1 MTDTRLDITGGILAG
16 GIVTANTFHGTLR
29 SSDLSGALPNING
42 SAVSGIVTNLTAG
55 TGINISGSTGAIT
68 ISGTSDTINFW
79 LDNDTGIHTLGSV
92 GIGTTN
98 DTGA

>member
-1 MTDTRLDITGGILAG
+1 MVLL
-16 GIVTANTFHGTLR
+16 L
-29 SSDLSGALPNING
+29 
-42 SAVSGIVTNLTAG
+42 SGIVTNLTAG

-98 DTGA
+98 NTGLPDPNNTTILNAGIVTIVRYFGDAFYDWTSSWKYWC